1 MKIKFKIAALVL
13 ACTIVSA
20 LAVSILSFTFSNKI
34 INQDGA
40 EIINDSCEKN
50 AFELDAYFMRIE
62 QSVDTLADYVLNSLE
77 DFDAFKSSD
86 EYVDE
91 YSNTVAPSL
100 LSAAEHTEGAIS
112 VYIRYSPDVAYPTSG
127 VFYMRNGLNAPYAL
141 VENTDFSIYDKTDL
155 NHVGWY
161 YIPVNNGKP
170 TWMSPY
176 LNENVGVYMIS
187 YVIPLFIGGENL
199 GIIGMDI
206 DFTLI
211 QDISKVDMIYKSAS
225 SFVLGEGNQILYHKD
240 IEYGTMLADLDS
252 KGGTNA
258 IGAAVSS
265 GTVPSGTIDMS
276 YGGQKY
282 VSTFRPLRN
291 GMNLL
296 LAVTADDMY
305 AQGSELRRT
314 IIITSIVVV
323 ILAGVLALVIV
334 SGITGPITS
343 LNSAVKKIAEGDLTA
358 RIDVRSHDEVGA
370 LADNFS
376 HTVNR
381 LHDYVEYISEISSVL
396 DEISR
401 GDLDFRLTK
410 DYAGDFAKIK
420 VSLEN
425 ISETLSKTMSDIN
438 TVAKQVAISSEQV
451 SAGAQSLAQ
460 SSTQQ
465 TASIQEL
472 SQSIDHLTD
481 DVTKNNEHIRGAF
494 TSMEAAFQG
503 IRESSKDMTEMH
515 SAMDAISGASEKIS
529 NIVKTV
535 EDIAFQTNILALNAA
550 IEAARAGEAG
560 KGFTVV
566 AGEIQQLASKTAAST
581 GNIKELV
588 ENVNS
593 SVQNGRQTSVK
604 AEGSLQNV
612 SATAEVVKS
621 SLQDISESSEKQS
634 DSIER
639 INEGIKQIA
648 AAVQNNSATAQESA
662 AASEEMSGQAQ
673 MLRDRISM
681 FKLKG

>member
-1 MKIKFKIAALVL
+1 MKIKFKIAVLVL

-20 LAVSILSFTFSNKI
+20 LAVSILSFTYSNKI
-34 INQDGA
+34 INEDGA
-40 EIINDSCEKN
+40 AVINNACEKT
-50 AFELDAYFMRIE
+50 ADKLDAYFMRIE
-62 QSVDTLADYVLNSLE
+62 QSVDTLADYVLNHLA
-77 DFDAFKSSD
+77 DFDAFKGSD
-86 EYVDE
+86 EYVDDF
-91 YSNTVAPSL
+91 SDSIAPSL
-100 LSAAEHTEGAIS
+100 LSAAQHTEGAIS

-127 VFYMRNGLNAPYAL
+127 VFYMRNGLSAPYAL
-141 VENTDFSIYDKTDL
+141 VENTDFSIYDKTDM

-187 YVIPLFIGGENL
+187 YVVPLFIGGENF
-199 GIIGMDI
+199 GILGMDI
-206 DFTLI
+206 DFSLVE
-211 QDISKVDMIYKSAS
+211 DIAEVDIMYKTAE
-225 SFVLGEGNQILYHKD
+225 SFVLGDGNQILYHKN
-240 IEYGTMLADLDS
+240 IEFGKPLADLDS
-252 KGGTNA
+252 KGGTAA

-265 GTVPSGTIDMS
+265 GTAPSGTVDMS

-282 VSTFRPLRN
+282 MTTFRSLRN
-291 GMNLL
+291 GMNLM
-296 LAVTADDMY
+296 LAVTSAEMHEKV
-305 AQGSELRRT
+305 SELRGA
-314 IIITSIVVV
+314 ILITSIGVV
-323 ILAGVLALVIV
+323 ILAGVIAILIV
-334 SGITGPITS
+334 SGITRPIAS
-343 LNSAVKKIAEGDLTA
+343 LNRTVKKIAEGDLTA
-358 RIDVRSHDEVGA
+358 RIDVRSRDEVGT
-370 LADNFS
+370 LAENFS
-376 HTVNR
+376 QTVNR

-425 ISETLSKTMSDIN
+425 ISATLSKTMSDIN
-438 TVAKQVAISSEQV
+438 TVAKQVAMSSEQV

-465 TASIQEL
+465 TASIQDL
-472 SQSIDHLTD
+472 SQAIDHLTD
-481 DVTKNNEHIRGAF
+481 DVTRNNKNIRGAF
-494 TSMEAAFQG
+494 TSMEAAFEG
-503 IRESSKDMTEMH
+503 IRESSRDMTAMH
-515 SAMDAISGASEKIS
+515 SAMDDISDAAGKIS

-550 IEAARAGEAG
+550 FEAARAGEAG

-566 AGEIQQLASKTAAST
+566 AGEIQQLASKTSAST

-604 AEGSLQNV
+604 AEDSLQNV
-612 SATAEVVKS
+612 SSTAEIVKS
-621 SLQDISESSEKQS
+621 SLQNISVSSEKQS
-634 DSIER
+634 DSIEL

-673 MLRDRISM
+673 ILRDRISM

>member
-20 LAVSILSFTFSNKI
+20 LAVSILSFTYSNKI
-34 INQDGA
+34 INEDGA
-40 EIINDSCEKN
+40 EIINDACQMTAN
-50 AFELDAYFMRIE
+50 ELDAYFMRIE
-62 QSVDTLADYVLNSLE
+62 QSVDTLADYILDNLK

-86 EYVDE
+86 ELVDE
-91 YSNTVAPSL
+91 FSDTVAPSL

-127 VFYMRNGLNAPYAL
+127 VFYMKTGVNATYEL

-170 TWMSPY
+170 TWMEPY

-199 GIIGMDI
+199 GIIGMDV
-206 DFTLI
+206 DFSLI
-211 QDISKVDMIYKSAS
+211 EDISNVDMMYKSAAA
-225 SFVLGEGNQILYHKD
+225 FVLGDGNKILHHKEV
-240 IEYGTMLADLDS
+240 EYGTMLAELDS
-252 KGGTNA
+252 KGGTSE

-265 GTVPSGTIDMS
+265 GTVPLGTLDMS

-282 VSTFRPLRN
+282 VTTYRPLRN
-291 GMNLL
+291 GMNLI
-296 LAVTADDMY
+296 LAVTANEVY
-305 AQGSELRRT
+305 AEGAELRTT

-323 ILAGVLALVIV
+323 ILAGVIAIFIV
-334 SGITGPITS
+334 SGITKPIAS
-343 LNSAVKKIAEGDLTA
+343 LNQTVKKIADGDLTA
-358 RIDVRSHDEVGA
+358 RIEVKSHDEVGT
-370 LADNFS
+370 LAENFS

-381 LHDYVEYISEISSVL
+381 LHDYVDYISEISSVL

-410 DYAGDFAKIK
+410 DYAGNFAQIK

-425 ISETLSKTMSDIN
+425 ISATLSKTMSDIN
-438 TVAKQVAISSEQV
+438 VVAEQVAKSSEQV

-460 SSTQQ
+460 SSTEQ

-472 SQSIDHLTD
+472 SLSIDHLTD
-481 DVTKNNEHIRGAF
+481 DVTRNNENIRGAF
-494 TSMEAAFQG
+494 TSMEVAFEG
-503 IRESSKDMTEMH
+503 IRESSRDMTAMH
-515 SAMDAISGASEKIS
+515 SAMNDISDAAGKIS

-566 AGEIQQLASKTAAST
+566 AGEIQQLAAKTAAST

-588 ENVNS
+588 ENVNH
-593 SVQNGRQTSVK
+593 SVQNGRETSVK
-604 AEGSLQNV
+604 AEESLQNV
-612 SATAEVVKS
+612 SSTAEGVKA
-621 SLQDISESSEKQS
+621 SLHDISASSEKQS
-634 DSIER
+634 GSIER

-648 AAVQNNSATAQESA
+648 AAVQDNSATAQESA
-662 AASEEMSGQAQ
+662 ASSEEMSGLAQ

>member
-13 ACTIVSA
+13 ACTVVSA
-20 LAVSILSFTFSNKI
+20 LVVSILSFTYSNKI
-34 INQDGA
+34 INDDGD
-40 EIINDSCEKN
+40 EIINDACEMAAN
-50 AFELDAYFMRIE
+50 ELDAYFMRIE
-62 QSVDTLADYVLNSLE
+62 QSVDTLADYILNNLE
-77 DFDAFKSSD
+77 DFGAFKSSD
-86 EYVDE
+86 EVVDE
-91 YSNTVAPSL
+91 FSAAVAPSL

-127 VFYMRNGLNAPYAL
+127 VFYMRNGLSAPYAL

-199 GIIGMDI
+199 GIIGMDV
-206 DFTLI
+206 DFSLI
-211 QDISKVDMIYKSAS
+211 EDISDVDMIYKSAAA
-225 SFVLGEGNQILYHKD
+225 FVLGEGNQILHHKE
-240 IEYGTMLADLDS
+240 IEYGTLLADLDS
-252 KGGTNA
+252 KGGTGE

-265 GTVPSGTIDMS
+265 GTVPSGTVDMS

-282 VSTFRPLRN
+282 VTTFRPLRN
-291 GMNLL
+291 GMSLM
-296 LAVTADDMY
+296 LAVTSDEMH
-305 AQGSELRRT
+305 AQGTELRRT

-323 ILAGVLALVIV
+323 ILAGVIAIVIV
-334 SGITGPITS
+334 SGITGPIAS
-343 LNSAVKKIAEGDLTA
+343 LDRTVKKISDGDLTA
-358 RIDVRSHDEVGA
+358 RIEVRSHDEVGT
-370 LADNFS
+370 LAENFS
-376 HTVNR
+376 HTVER

-401 GDLDFRLTK
+401 GDLNFRLTK

-420 VSLEN
+420 ISLEN
-425 ISETLSKTMSDIN
+425 ISATLSKTMSDIN
-438 TVAKQVAISSEQV
+438 IVAKQVALSSEQV
-451 SAGAQSLAQ
+451 SEGAQSLAQ

-465 TASIQEL
+465 TEWIQEL
-472 SQSIDHLTD
+472 SMSMDHLTE
-481 DVTKNNEHIRGAF
+481 DVTRNNNNIRGAF
-494 TSMEAAFQG
+494 ASMEAAFEG
-503 IRESSKDMTEMH
+503 IRESSDNMTAMH
-515 SAMDAISGASEKIS
+515 SAMDDISNASGQIS

-566 AGEIQQLASKTAAST
+566 AGEIQQLASKTSAST

-593 SVQNGRQTSVK
+593 SVRHGRQISET
-604 AEGSLQNV
+604 AESSLHNV
-612 SATAEVVKS
+612 SSTAEVVKS
-621 SLQDISESSEKQS
+621 SLQEISASSEKQS
-634 DSIER
+634 GSLEK
-639 INEGIKQIA
+639 INDGIKQIA
-648 AAVQNNSATAQESA
+648 MAVQNNSATTQESA
-662 AASEEMSGQAQ
+662 ASSEEMSDLAQ

-681 FKLKG
+681 FKLKE

>member
-20 LAVSILSFTFSNKI
+20 LAVSILSFTYSNKI

-40 EIINDSCEKN
+40 EIINDACEMTANK
-50 AFELDAYFMRIE
+50 LDAYFMRIE
-62 QSVDTLADYVLNSLE
+62 QSVDTLADYILDNLK
-77 DFDAFKSSD
+77 DFAAFKSSD
-86 EYVDE
+86 EIVDE
-91 YSNTVAPSL
+91 FSNTVAPSL

-127 VFYMRNGLNAPYAL
+127 VFYMRNGLSAPYAL

-170 TWMSPY
+170 TWMAPY

-199 GIIGMDI
+199 GIIGMDV
-206 DFTLI
+206 DFSLI
-211 QDISKVDMIYKSAS
+211 EDISDVDMIYKSAS
-225 SFVLGEGNQILYHKD
+225 AFVLGEGNQILHHKD
-240 IEYGTMLADLDS
+240 VEYGTMLADLDS
-252 KGGTNA
+252 NGGTSTV
-258 IGAAVSS
+258 GAAVSS
-265 GTVPSGTIDMS
+265 GTVPSGTMDMS

-282 VSTFRPLRN
+282 VTTYRPLRN

-296 LAVTADDMY
+296 LAVTSNDMY
-305 AQGSELRRT
+305 AQGAELRTT
-314 IIITSIVVV
+314 IIITSIAVVV
-323 ILAGVLALVIV
+323 LAGVIALVIV
-334 SGITGPITS
+334 SGITRPIAS
-343 LNSAVKKIAEGDLTA
+343 LNNTVKKIAEGDLTA
-358 RIDVRSHDEVGA
+358 RIDVRSHDEVGT
-370 LADNFS
+370 LAENFS
-376 HTVNR
+376 HTVTR
-381 LHDYVEYISEISSVL
+381 LHNYVEYISEISSVL

-425 ISETLSKTMSDIN
+425 ISATLNKTMSDIN

-465 TASIQEL
+465 TASIQDL
-472 SQSIDHLTD
+472 SQSIDNLTD
-481 DVTKNNEHIRGAF
+481 DVTRNNKNIRGAF
-494 TSMEAAFQG
+494 TSMEAAFEG
-503 IRESSKDMTEMH
+503 IRESSKDMSAMH
-515 SAMDAISGASEKIS
+515 SAMDDISDAAGKIS

-588 ENVNS
+588 ENVNN

-612 SATAEVVKS
+612 SSTAEVVKS
-621 SLQDISESSEKQS
+621 SLHDISESSEKQS

-662 AASEEMSGQAQ
+662 AASEEMSSQAQ
-673 MLRDRISM
+673 ILRDRISM

>member
-13 ACTIVSA
+13 ACTIISA
-20 LAVSILSFTFSNKI
+20 LAVSVLSFTYSNKI
-34 INQDGA
+34 INEDGA
-40 EIINDSCEKN
+40 EIINDACEMTANK
-50 AFELDAYFMRIE
+50 LDAYFMRIE
-62 QSVDTLADYVLNSLE
+62 QSVDTLADYVLNNLE

-86 EYVDE
+86 EYVDVF
-91 YSNTVAPSL
+91 SDMLAPSL

-187 YVIPLFIGGENL
+187 YVIPLFIGGENF

-206 DFTLI
+206 DFSLI
-211 QDISKVDMIYKSAS
+211 EDISNVDMMYKSAAT
-225 SFVLGEGNQILYHKD
+225 FVLGEGNQILHHRE
-240 IEYGTMLADLDS
+240 IEYGTPLADLDA
-252 KGGTNA
+252 KGGTDA
-258 IGAAVSS
+258 VGAAVSS
-265 GTVPSGTIDMS
+265 GNVPSGTIEMS

-282 VSTFRPLRN
+282 MTTFRPLRN
-291 GMNLL
+291 GMNLM
-296 LAVTADDMY
+296 LAVTSDEMH

-314 IIITSIVVV
+314 ILITSIGVV
-323 ILAGVLALVIV
+323 ILAGVIAVLIV
-334 SGITGPITS
+334 SGITKPLAS
-343 LNSAVKKIAEGDLTA
+343 LNQTVKKIADGDLTA
-358 RIDVRSHDEVGA
+358 RIDVRSRDEVGA
-370 LADNFS
+370 LAENFS
-376 HTVNR
+376 NTVNR
-381 LHDYVEYISEISSVL
+381 LHDYVDYISEISSVL

-420 VSLEN
+420 LSLEN
-425 ISETLSKTMSDIN
+425 ISATLSKTMSDIN
-438 TVAKQVAISSEQV
+438 VVAKQVALSSEQV
-451 SAGAQSLAQ
+451 SGGAQSLAK

-465 TASIQEL
+465 TEWITEL
-472 SQSIDHLTD
+472 SMSMDRLTD
-481 DVTKNNEHIRGAF
+481 DVTQNDHNIRGAF
-494 TSMEAAFQG
+494 TSMEAAFEG
-503 IRESSKDMTEMH
+503 IRESSKDMADMH
-515 SAMDAISGASEKIS
+515 SAMNDISDAAGKIS

-588 ENVNS
+588 ENVNH
-593 SVQNGRQTSVK
+593 SVQNGRQTSVR
-604 AEGSLQNV
+604 AEESLQNV
-612 SATAEVVKS
+612 SSTAEGVRS
-621 SLQDISESSEKQS
+621 SLQGISASSEKQS
-634 DSIER
+634 GAIER

-648 AAVQNNSATAQESA
+648 AAVQDNSATAQESA
-662 AASEEMSGQAQ
+662 ASSEEMSDLAQ

>member
-1 MKIKFKIAALVL
+1 MNIKFKIAVLVL

-20 LAVSILSFTFSNKI
+20 LAVSILSFTYSNKI
-34 INQDGA
+34 INENGA
-40 EIINDSCEKN
+40 EIINDACEMTANK
-50 AFELDAYFMRIE
+50 LDAYFMRIE
-62 QSVDTLADYVLNSLE
+62 QSVDTLADYIMDNLK
-77 DFDAFKSSD
+77 DFDAFKRSD
-86 EYVDE
+86 KLVDE
-91 YSNTVAPSL
+91 FSDTVAPSL

-127 VFYMRNGLNAPYAL
+127 VFYMKTGINGTYEL

-170 TWMSPY
+170 TWMEPY

-199 GIIGMDI
+199 GIIGMDV
-206 DFTLI
+206 DFSLI
-211 QDISKVDMIYKSAS
+211 QDISNVDMIYKSAAA
-225 SFVLGEGNQILYHKD
+225 FVLGEGNKILHHKD

-252 KGGTNA
+252 KGGTDA
-258 IGAAVSS
+258 IGSAVNS
-265 GTVPSGTIDMS
+265 GTVPLGTLGMS

-282 VSTFRPLRN
+282 VTTYRPLRN
-291 GMNLL
+291 GMNLI
-296 LAVTADDMY
+296 LAVTANEVN
-305 AQGSELRRT
+305 AEGAELRTT

-323 ILAGVLALVIV
+323 IAAGVIALLIV
-334 SGITGPITS
+334 SGITKPIAS
-343 LNSAVKKIAEGDLTA
+343 LNQTVKKIANGDLTA
-358 RIDVRSHDEVGA
+358 RIDVRSHDEVGT
-370 LADNFS
+370 LAENFS

-381 LHDYVEYISEISSVL
+381 LHDYVDYISEISSVL

-410 DYAGDFAKIK
+410 DYAGDFARIK

-425 ISETLSKTMSDIN
+425 ISATLSKTMLDIN
-438 TVAKQVAISSEQV
+438 VVAEQVAKSSEQV

-460 SSTQQ
+460 SSTEQ

-472 SQSIDHLTD
+472 SQSIDRLTD
-481 DVTKNNEHIRGAF
+481 DVARNNENIRGAF
-494 TSMEAAFQG
+494 VSMEAAFEG
-503 IRESSKDMTEMH
+503 IRESSKDMTDMH
-515 SAMDAISGASEKIS
+515 SAMNDISDAAGKIS

-566 AGEIQQLASKTAAST
+566 AGEIQQLASKTSAST

-588 ENVNS
+588 ENVNH
-593 SVQNGRQTSVK
+593 SVENGRQTSVK
-604 AEGSLQNV
+604 AEESLQNV
-612 SATAEVVKS
+612 SSTAEGVKS
-621 SLQDISESSEKQS
+621 SLQDISTSSEKQS
-634 DSIER
+634 GSIER

-648 AAVQNNSATAQESA
+648 AAVQDNSATAQESA
-662 AASEEMSGQAQ
+662 AASEEMSSQAQ